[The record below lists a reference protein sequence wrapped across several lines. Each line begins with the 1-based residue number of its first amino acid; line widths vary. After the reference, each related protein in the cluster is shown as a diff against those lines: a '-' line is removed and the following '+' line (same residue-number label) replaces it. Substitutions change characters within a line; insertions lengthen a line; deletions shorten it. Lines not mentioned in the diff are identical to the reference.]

1 MKPCHLFK
9 HSLVLLCFLFL
20 SPEAIRSQTVLFPKS
35 NDTLY
40 AGASY
45 LLKYEGFNKEHK
57 KLLIELYQ
65 GKKLITAI
73 ETVRNR
79 KSFLWVVPNNIRTNT
94 SYGIKISST
103 VDINYHCYSEPF
115 FLHKPVITLQRP
127 AANEVWVASGS
138 NYAVKWTQKGN
149 AGEHVIIDL
158 FRRGN
163 TVWKS
168 GIKTINDS
176 SFTIS
181 FSDSL
186 KVKTDTG
193 YTVRITS
200 VNDTSIYATSQPFT
214 INNPSYNYLSLL
226 DIPLVWMPS
235 ESKSLTGQFPAQY
248 VQVRHFCFAVLTFK
262 DMRKD
267 TTLVGENLEHSNSIR
282 RVTVNESVSEWS
294 RENLT
299 FLMIKNGICANTH
312 SYDFGIVGDIERF
325 YIEETSTYNA
335 EIAITFYLVTSRG
348 SPVWSKRITAKAD
361 NWGSSYSAVNY
372 FECITDAYINLFES
386 LFTDISF
393 KNTLKEQRSSQ
404 INKQ

>member
-1 MKPCHLFK
+1 
-9 HSLVLLCFLFL
+9 
-20 SPEAIRSQTVLFPKS
+20 
-35 NDTLY
+35 LY

-73 ETVRNR
+73 ETVRSR

-94 SYGIKISST
+94 SYAIKISST

-138 NYAVKWTQKGN
+138 NYAVKWTQKGS

-163 TVWKS
+163 TVWKR
-168 GIKTINDS
+168 GIKTSNDS
-176 SFTIS
+176 SFTIL

-200 VNDTSIYATSQPFT
+200 VHDTSIYATSQPFT
-214 INNPSYNYLSLL
+214 IKNPSYNYTSLI

-235 ESKSLTGQFPAQY
+235 ASKSLTGQFPAQY
-248 VQVRHFCFAVLTFK
+248 LQVRHFCFAVLTFK

-267 TTLVGENLEHSNSIR
+267 TTLIGENLEHRNSIR
-282 RVTVNESVSEWS
+282 RVTVNESVSEWC

-299 FLMIKNGICANTH
+299 FLINKNAICANAR
-312 SYDFGIVGDIERF
+312 SYDFGIVGEIDRF
-325 YIEETSTYNA
+325 YIEETTTYNA
-335 EIAITFYLVTSRG
+335 EIAITFFLVTSGG

-361 NWGSSYSAVNY
+361 NWGSSYRAVNY
-372 FECITDAYINLFES
+372 FECITDAYINIFHS
-386 LFTDISF
+386 LFNDTSF
-393 KNTLKEQRSSQ
+393 QNTLMEQRSGQ